1 MNYYELLFTTI
12 VTEDYQQDLL
22 INALGQ
28 IGFDT
33 FEEVEFG
40 FKAYIPVDDFDKAV
54 LDATLDD
61 YREMFTFSY
70 DITLIPQKNWNE
82 VWESNFEP
90 IIIKDKIYVRATFH
104 APRPEFA
111 YEIVIDPKMAFGTGH
126 HQTTSMML
134 EMLLENDMTGKK
146 VLDMG
151 CGTGILAIMA
161 SKSGAAAVTAI
172 DYDPVCFEST
182 IENSQ
187 LNKIFNVQTLN
198 GSKEAI
204 PAELFDVILANINR
218 NILLDQLKRYSEVLK
233 PDGELYMSGFYETP
247 DLDLIMD
254 EARKYGIKY
263 IIHKINNGWVAAKF
277 IK

>member
-1 MNYYELLFTTI
+1 
-12 VTEDYQQDLL
+12 
-22 INALGQ
+22 
-28 IGFDT
+28 
-33 FEEVEFG
+33 
-40 FKAYIPVDDFDKAV
+40 
-54 LDATLDD
+54 
-61 YREMFTFSY
+61 
-70 DITLIPQKNWNE
+70 
-82 VWESNFEP
+82 
-90 IIIKDKIYVRATFH
+90 
-104 APRPEFA
+104 
-111 YEIVIDPKMAFGTGH
+111 
-126 HQTTSMML
+126 
-134 EMLLENDMTGKK
+134 

-218 NILLDQLKRYSEVLK
+218 NILLDQLKRYSEVLR